1 MTVSEALKSVNT
13 YPISDLF
20 IEKVCTDRELN
31 LTDTYTKS
39 IGGSQAYELAT
50 ADVWFYLSKHPS
62 IVEQEV
68 GINNAISIK
77 QDMLDKANQIYAKY
91 DDPGFTG
98 FTFGMIGEN
107 WNG

>member
-1 MTVSEALKSVNT
+1 MTVSEALKSLNVF
-13 YPISDLF
+13 PISDLF
-20 IEKVCTDRELN
+20 IEKVCTDRELGP
-31 LTDTYTKS
+31 TTTYSKI
-39 IGGSQAYELAT
+39 IGLGQAFELAT

-91 DDPGFTG
+91 EDSGFTG
-98 FTFGMIGEN
+98 FTYGMIGEN